1 MIKLAADSKRLALNG
16 VGHLSRGAQKTTTT
30 IALLAEKERERERK
44 REKERGGG
52 GRMGERGKRRR

>member
-44 REKERGGG
+44 REKERERERW
-52 GRMGERGKRRR
+52 GR